1 MAEQLV
7 VFAMLHLV
15 AICVGVGAAISMASW
30 RWLRRR
36 RSRYQARRQLR
47 LLLTEGGILKDDP
60 YLKKV
65 LDDYEPRKP
74 N

>member
-15 AICVGVGAAISMASW
+15 AICVSVCAGVSMASW
-30 RWLRRR
+30 GWSRRR
-36 RSRYQARRQLR
+36 WSRYRARRQLR
-47 LLLTEGGILKDDP
+47 LLLTEAGFPKDDP
-60 YLKKV
+60 DLERF
-65 LDDYEPRKP
+65 LDAHESRKP